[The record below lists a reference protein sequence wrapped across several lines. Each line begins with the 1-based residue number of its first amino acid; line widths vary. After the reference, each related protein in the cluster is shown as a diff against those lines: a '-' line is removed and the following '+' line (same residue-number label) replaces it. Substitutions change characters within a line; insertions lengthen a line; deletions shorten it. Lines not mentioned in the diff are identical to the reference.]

1 MADTEAKM
9 SMTVSQMVKDL
20 KYASDILQLNIEDA
34 KRVGENIQM
43 YLDRTNMTPYRDQVK
58 AMTKEQIDQLTINE
72 INQMFPGHELVPWFD
87 PVVKDLPG
95 DYGYTDQE
103 YHDILNTLNGHLVEY
118 DHMLNMI
125 NQSIGYVQKMAITIQ
140 ETRQAKARELIRS
153 GSDDGRA
160 RQYLDDLDAVNS
172 CSDFFIYIGKNREK
186 IQFGKL
192 RWLEQHFQQ
201 WAKDNPV
208 YEGLPDRVMN
218 SDAVNLDQDERSFLL
233 KCIYSYL
240 RYRDHSDKRSRAIW
254 RDVLFNLNEFFMGN
268 IATPDEIRD
277 NIQKFNWKE

>member
-1 MADTEAKM
+1 MATQPNM

-34 KRVGENIQM
+34 RRVSENIQS
-43 YLDRTNMTPYRDQVK
+43 YLERTNMLPYRDQVK
-58 AMTKEQIDQLTINE
+58 QLTKEQIDQMTIPE

-118 DHMLNMI
+118 DHMVHMI
-125 NQSIGYVQKMAITIQ
+125 NQSIGYVQKMAITLQ
-140 ETRQAKARELIRS
+140 ETRQTKAKELIRS

-160 RQYLDDLDAVNS
+160 QQYLDDLDAVNS
-172 CSDFFIYIGKNREK
+172 CSDFFSYIRKNKER
-186 IQFGKL
+186 IRSSQTI
-192 RWLEQHFQQ
+192 WLERHFQQ
-201 WAKDNPV
+201 WANDNPV
-208 YEGLPDRVMN
+208 YKGLADRVM
-218 SDAVNLDQDERSFLL
+218 SSELVQLGQEDRSFLL

-240 RYRDHSDKRSRAIW
+240 RYRDHSSKRTRAIW
-254 RDVLFNLNEFFMGN
+254 RDVMFNLNEFFIGN
-268 IATPDEIRD
+268 VATPDEIRE
-277 NIQKFNWKE
+277 NIQNFNWKE